1 MYEFV
6 DVTVKMLA
14 DVSSWPKC
22 RHVCLPGRLL
32 LDNLSLEV
40 SFGERLLV
48 ILPASGGKSLS
59 LGMKLK
65 ENIVNVLRNVLQMM
79 TPAQKKLLVDVSK
92 HVA

>member
-1 MYEFV
+1 
-6 DVTVKMLA
+6 MLVA
-14 DVSSWPKC
+14 GLYKC

-32 LDNLSLEV
+32 LENLSLEV

-65 ENIVNVLRNVLQMM
+65 ENIVN
-79 TPAQKKLLVDVSK
+79 TKKYIANDDAGTKKAVS
-92 HVA
+92 